1 MTVSLYVTNW
11 NPGLSQG
18 RVSGSVRGEL
28 LNKAD
33 SFATG
38 STVIS
43 TKFSGQ
49 FVQET
54 REESARYQRGLVL
67 KTELG
72 ATLQEHNNHYKDYIH
87 RTGQHRVKCHLFITV
102 RLFML

>member
-1 MTVSLYVTNW
+1 MFLYITNW

-18 RVSGSVRGEL
+18 TVSGSVHGKL

-43 TKFSGQ
+43 TKFSDQ
-49 FVQET
+49 VVQET

-72 ATLQEHNNHYKDYIH
+72 ATLQEHNNHYKDYIQT
-87 RTGQHRVKCHLFITV
+87 RSGQHQVKCHLFITKII
-102 RLFML
+102 